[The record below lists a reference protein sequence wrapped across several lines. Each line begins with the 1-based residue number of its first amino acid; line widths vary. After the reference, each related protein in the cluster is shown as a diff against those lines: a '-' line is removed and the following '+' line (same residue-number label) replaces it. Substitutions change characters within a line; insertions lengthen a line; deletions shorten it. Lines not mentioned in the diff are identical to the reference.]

1 MQKRL
6 LDLTVS
12 IVAIA
17 LLVPVFIL
25 AAAGIK
31 LTSPG
36 PVFYKAK
43 RIGLGGEPFTMY
55 KFRTMHVLQREKRL
69 VTSVGDPRIF
79 SFGAILRKA
88 KVDELPQLLNVL
100 MGDMSI
106 VGPRPEDPVI
116 VERNY
121 TEEQLRTLEVL
132 PGLTSPGSLYYYTS
146 GESLL
151 TGENTDQKY
160 IEAVMPMKLAIDLYY
175 TEKISIM
182 YDLQIM
188 LRTAYVIV
196 AKLAGRNEFKEIWE
210 CSEIK
215 SEKK

>member
-1 MQKRL
+1 MLKRT

-12 IVAIA
+12 IVALA
-17 LLVPVFIL
+17 LLIPVFIL

-55 KFRTMHVLQREKRL
+55 KFRTMHVLQAEKRL

-79 SFGAILRKA
+79 SFGAFLRKA

-100 MGDMSI
+100 LGDMSI

-116 VERNY
+116 VERDY

-175 TEKISIM
+175 TENISIM

-196 AKLAGRNEFKEIWE
+196 AKLAGRNKFKEIWE
-210 CSEIK
+210 CSKIK

>member
-1 MQKRL
+1 M

-12 IVAIA
+12 IVVLA
-17 LLVPVFIL
+17 LLIPVFIL

-43 RIGLGGEPFTMY
+43 RIGLGGEPFIMY
-55 KFRTMHVLQREKRL
+55 KFRTMHVLQAEKRL
-69 VTSVGDPRIF
+69 VTSVDDPRIF
-79 SFGAILRKA
+79 SFGALLRKS

-116 VERNY
+116 VERHY
-121 TEEQLRTLEVL
+121 TEEQLRTLGVL

-160 IEAVMPMKLAIDLYY
+160 IEDVMPMKLAIDLCY
-175 TEKISIM
+175 TENISFM
-182 YDLQIM
+182 YDLKIM

-196 AKLAGRNEFKEIWE
+196 AKLAGRKNFKEIWE
-210 CSEIK
+210 CSKIK
-215 SEKK
+215 TEKK

>member
-1 MQKRL
+1 M

-12 IVAIA
+12 IVAMA
-17 LLVPVFIL
+17 LLFPVFIL

-36 PVFYKAK
+36 PILYKAK
-43 RIGLGGEPFTMY
+43 RIGLEGKPFIMY
-55 KFRTMHVLQREKRL
+55 KFRTMHVLQAEKRL
-69 VTSVGDPRIF
+69 VTSVDDPRIF
-79 SFGAILRKA
+79 SFGSLIRKA

-100 MGDMSI
+100 KGDMSI

-116 VERNY
+116 VERYY
-121 TEEQLRTLEVL
+121 TEGQLRTLEVL

-151 TGENTDQKY
+151 TGDNTDEKY

-175 TEKISIM
+175 TKNTSLM

-196 AKLAGRNEFKEIWE
+196 AKLAGRNDFKEIWE
-210 CSEIK
+210 CSKIRF
-215 SEKK
+215 EKK